1 MWIVAVAWIY
11 VVVLMAATE
20 PTAVGVVMT
29 FVFYCAL
36 PLSILF
42 YLTGAKRRRQRR
54 QKAALQQHMGENTE
68 SKGDSSARAR
78 THRGRRASGT
88 SQAGFSQPAT
98 WTGSS
103 SPASVSSAIAVRAST
118 GESRK

>member
-20 PTAVGVVMT
+20 PTAVGGVMT

-54 QKAALQQHMGENTE
+54 QRATQRQRMGENND
-68 SKGDSSARAR
+68 SMGD
-78 THRGRRASGT
+78 TNDGNDG
-88 SQAGFSQPAT
+88 G
-98 WTGSS
+98 G
-103 SPASVSSAIAVRAST
+103 
-118 GESRK
+118 GDGGGD